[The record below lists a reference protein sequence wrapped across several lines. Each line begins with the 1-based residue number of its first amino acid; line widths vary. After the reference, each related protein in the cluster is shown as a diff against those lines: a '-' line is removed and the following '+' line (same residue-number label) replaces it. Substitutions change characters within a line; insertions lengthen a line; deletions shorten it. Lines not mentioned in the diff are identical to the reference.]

1 MSLVIFINPDTSSDI
16 YTLFDAA
23 QNTTVKTITTD
34 GSDPTIEQLE
44 EKLEDDP
51 IKGVYLVYVIDTDFV
66 TSLTTTDLLHLKIYL
81 DRLFV
86 STDDDV
92 DLFYLSN
99 YMDNCINRVELNTQ
113 PIVADDGTT
122 EERIKNFSMTTS
134 TAPNGMA
141 GLVTTKSKWLEIL
154 ELAKLQKENNL
165 SAKLSALVMNEKI
178 NAATSQ
184 PLFMFPDLM
193 KQTDALD
200 VLKTQYCRIE
210 KNFGRTVPNTENLS
224 LFWFIT
230 GASIVVFCAWVLS
243 YYTPKKK
250 ILMVKKY

>member
-1 MSLVIFINPDTSSDI
+1 MSSVIFINPDTSSDI
-16 YTLFDAA
+16 YTMFSAG
-23 QNTTVKTITTD
+23 TTEQSSITTD

-44 EKLEDDP
+44 EQLEN
-51 IKGVYLVYVIDTDFV
+51 IAEGHLVFVIDTDFV
-66 TSLTTTDLLHLKIYL
+66 TSLEQYKLSVSFLNYL
-81 DRLFV
+81 NRLFA

-99 YMDNCINRVELNTQ
+99 YMDNCINRGELNTQ
-113 PIVADDGTT
+113 PT
-122 EERIKNFSMTTS
+122 ENNENTIKNFSMTTS

-141 GLVTTKSKWLEIL
+141 GLVTIKGKWLEIL
-154 ELAKLQKENNL
+154 ELAKLQNENNL

>member
-1 MSLVIFINPDTSSDI
+1 MSSVIFINPDTSSDI
-16 YTLFDAA
+16 YTLFSAG
-23 QNTTVKTITTD
+23 TTEQSSITTD
-34 GSDPTIEQLE
+34 GSEPTIEQLE
-44 EKLEDDP
+44 EKIREFNDS
-51 IKGVYLVYVIDTDFV
+51 LVFVIDTDFV
-66 TSLTTTDLLHLKIYL
+66 TSLEESTLEDLIHYFG
-81 DRLFV
+81 RLFV
-86 STDDDV
+86 TTDDDI

-113 PIVADDGTT
+113 PT
-122 EERIKNFSMTTS
+122 ETIEEKIKNFSMTTS

-141 GLVTTKSKWLEIL
+141 GLITTKAKWLEIL

-184 PLFMFPDLM
+184 PLFIFPDLM

-224 LFWFIT
+224 LFWFIV